1 METTTV
7 RCTLLFEDGFWV
19 GYFERACAGEYA
31 AARHIFGA
39 EIGLA
44 EFAAFVSSPA
54 YERLAWTRARPAG
67 LIRWTD
73 RNPKRL
79 QREAAKSLRDV
90 NASSKA
96 RDAIAAE
103 RETRKLERRSVR
115 AIKRGLAADVRYR
128 LRQEKRRRK
137 RRGE

>member
-7 RCTLLFEDGFWV
+7 RCFVLFEDGFWV

-39 EIGLA
+39 EMGLA

-54 YERLAWTRARPAG
+54 YERLVWTRTCPDG
-67 LIRWTD
+67 LTRAIA

-79 QREAAKSLRDV
+79 QREAMRNLRDAK
-90 NASSKA
+90 ASSKA
-96 RDAIAAE
+96 RGAIASE
-103 RETRKLERRSVR
+103 RETRKLERRSIR
-115 AIKRGLAADVRYR
+115 AVKRDQAADARYR
-128 LRQEKRRRK
+128 LRREKRRRK
-137 RRGE
+137 RRGG